1 MLARG
6 GAASGTAGPKPCAAG
21 IKIVTTNQ
29 VLSNLNRLKPH
40 ALSKPGIST
49 NEKRKK
55 IKGKKKKREKYSRQ
69 RRDVR
74 KTG

>member
-29 VLSNLNRLKPH
+29 VLGNLNRLKPH

-55 IKGKKKKREKYSRQ
+55 IKGKKKRGKNIPGKE
-69 RRDVR
+69 
-74 KTG
+74 GM